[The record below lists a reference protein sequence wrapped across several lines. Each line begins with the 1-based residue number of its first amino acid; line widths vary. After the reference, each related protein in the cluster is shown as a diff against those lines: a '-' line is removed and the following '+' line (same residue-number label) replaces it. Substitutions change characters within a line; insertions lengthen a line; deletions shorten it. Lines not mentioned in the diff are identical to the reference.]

1 MLDCKYNTSNTN
13 INLKE
18 NDIGKDLYDRL
29 ISLEK
34 RIDGK
39 INLES
44 IADKSLDSQIES
56 LSTNRDVSGLEQV
69 SKLKLMLKKQ

>member
-1 MLDCKYNTSNTN
+1 MFVKKSS
-13 INLKE
+13 LKE
-18 NDIGKDLYDRL
+18 SDIGKTLCDRL
-29 ISLEK
+29 ASLEK

-56 LSTNRDVSGLEQV
+56 LSTNLDVSGLEQV
-69 SKLKLMLKKQ
+69 SELKLTLKKQ